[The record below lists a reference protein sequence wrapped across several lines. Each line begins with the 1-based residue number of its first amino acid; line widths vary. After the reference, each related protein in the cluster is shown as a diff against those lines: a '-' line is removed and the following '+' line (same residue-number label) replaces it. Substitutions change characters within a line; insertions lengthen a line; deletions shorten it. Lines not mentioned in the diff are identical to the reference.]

1 MIQWLAPA
9 NTGQIHD
16 KIRAQYKASVGLW
29 LIVLSCH
36 MSLKYILNTKQI
48 PHKCN
53 TNVSVANTNKTQIQ
67 NQSTDTKQVMGISD
81 TVSAWL
87 VLANTSQR
95 CFGTSTVSSCTVF
108 VEHGGTRGRCAAM
121 CAMRFVFNRL
131 AKCVTSSWNS
141 RGANMCMNW
150 ILIEICRGRW
160 ICAGNHDAQMANFYF
175 SFHLWFFG
183 MCPYMKAYMLLLVC
197 YQTDDEE
204 IVLL

>member
-1 MIQWLAPA
+1 MYHW
-9 NTGQIHD
+9 
-16 KIRAQYKASVGLW
+16 Y
-29 LIVLSCH
+29 
-36 MSLKYILNTKQI
+36 
-48 PHKCN
+48 
-53 TNVSVANTNKTQIQ
+53 VSVANTNKTQIQ

-108 VEHGGTRGRCAAM
+108 VEPGGTRGRCAAM

-131 AKCVTSSWNS
+131 AKCVTSSWKS

-160 ICAGNHDAQMANFYF
+160 ICAGNHDAQMAFLISFLIFLHVSIHEGIHAIAGMLSNWWWRNSIIVILVFVF
-175 SFHLWFFG
+175 SF
-183 MCPYMKAYMLLLVC
+183 LVFVFSNIFVHSTSGLPD
-197 YQTDDEE
+197 YAA
-204 IVLL
+204 L